1 VELEGFPDEES
12 LVKHCS
18 SVDLTQLTRD
28 EQWLFEGMD
37 QAAVDAAFAT
47 RRVGTGINPSFKAP
61 EVIAKLRRD
70 RKLSKKTAAKL

>member
-47 RRVGTGINPSFKAP
+47 RRVAQASTPRS
-61 EVIAKLRRD
+61 RRP
-70 RKLSKKTAAKL
+70 R